1 LFKNKT
7 LGNEGYSSHIGQSY
21 FDQDLI
27 NQVES
32 LAPYNTN
39 QQELT
44 TNAQDGILAEA
55 ANQDYDPVVEWTLL
69 GDTVEEGIFGW
80 LAYGVNITIANK
92 VTPAVFRYE
101 DGGHTNPD
109 FSMGGPGG
117 PGGPPREGDEAEAA
131 ADNAA

>member
-7 LGNEGYSSHIGQSY
+7 LGNEGYSSHIGQTY

-27 NQVES
+27 NEVES

-39 QQELT
+39 KQVLT
-44 TNAQDGILAEA
+44 TNARDFLLAEA

-92 VTPAVFRYE
+92 VIPAVFRYE

-109 FSMGGPGG
+109 FGMGDGPGG
-117 PGGPPREGDEAEAA
+117 PPPREGDETQDAT
-131 ADNAA
+131 DNAA